1 MTCAISQGIQLKG
14 TNWQILLL
22 NLPPSP
28 ETLLTI
34 CQVTIRPWKLY
45 VDGVSN
51 AWGLR
56 VRIFLESPE
65 GMRLEKSLRLGFKA
79 SNNEA
84 EYEALIDVLQA
95 TRKLGVDEVEVF
107 SDSRLVI
114 NKVDGSFKAQDQ
126 CMY

>member
-1 MTCAISQGIQLKG
+1 MRYKPRNSIKG
-14 TNWQILLL
+14 HELADFVTEFA
-22 NLPPSP
+22 PSP

-45 VDGVSN
+45 VDGMSN
-51 AWGLR
+51 AWGSR

-84 EYEALIDVLQA
+84 EYEALTDGLQA